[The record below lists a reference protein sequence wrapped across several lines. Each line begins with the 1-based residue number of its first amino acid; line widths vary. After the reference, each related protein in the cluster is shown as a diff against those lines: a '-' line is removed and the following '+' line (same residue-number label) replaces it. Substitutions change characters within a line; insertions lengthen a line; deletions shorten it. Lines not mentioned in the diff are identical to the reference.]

1 MEWNS
6 VVCLH
11 VKMTTLDLQI
21 NSIFIAR
28 AYTSIHSTRLISV
41 LKRSCDASKAKTLV
55 FVVNYQKKLG
65 HKLYESKINFSWNTN
80 TILCNSM
87 RTFLYCFNA
96 FLIDAQRINYYVGVF
111 HCLIIFL
118 SMFETR
124 KHNFGKIILLKTQ

>member
-1 MEWNS
+1 M
-6 VVCLH
+6 VCLH

-65 HKLYESKINFSWNTN
+65 HKLYESKINGTQIPYFVTVCKPFC
-80 TILCNSM
+80 IVSM
-87 RTFLYCFNA
+87 LF
-96 FLIDAQRINYYVGVF
+96 
-111 HCLIIFL
+111 
-118 SMFETR
+118 
-124 KHNFGKIILLKTQ
+124 

>member
-11 VKMTTLDLQI
+11 VKMTTFDLQI

-28 AYTSIHSTRLISV
+28 AYTSFHSTRLISV
-41 LKRSCDASKAKTLV
+41 FKRRCDASKAMALL

-65 HKLYESKINFSWNTN
+65 HKLYESKINATFHGTQIPFFVTVCEPFCIVKI
-80 TILCNSM
+80 TI
-87 RTFLYCFNA
+87 FNA
-96 FLIDAQRINYYVGVF
+96 FLIVAQRINYYVGGF

-118 SMFETR
+118 SMFETQ
-124 KHNFGKIILLKTQ
+124 KTQFW

>member
-1 MEWNS
+1 M
-6 VVCLH
+6 VCLH

-65 HKLYESKINFSWNTN
+65 HKLYESKINATFHGTQIPFFV
-80 TILCNSM
+80 TYSM

-96 FLIDAQRINYYVGVF
+96 FLIVAQRIDYYVGFF

-118 SMFETR
+118 SMFETQ
-124 KHNFGKIILLKTQ
+124 KTQFW